1 MSVGSWASL
10 FVAVIVIALRVMS
23 GNITVIAS
31 HGLGVGGSSSLL
43 PKGKH
48 HHCWSLL
55 LLQSCASDNPW
66 LSFIIIDAV
75 VPASQVID
83 IAGVAAQVRMGRRP
97 NNKTIYHRRSS
108 FLVRGHAPAG
118 IIVAIKGG
126 RHHHRCGQGL

>member
-1 MSVGSWASL
+1 VVIGIDCGRRRRQPWSSQSSASTVVFVTIGRGRRGGRSWSTSWSA
-10 FVAVIVIALRVMS
+10 VVVIV
-23 GNITVIAS
+23 VI
-31 HGLGVGGSSSLL
+31 
-43 PKGKH
+43 
-48 HHCWSLL
+48 
-55 LLQSCASDNPW
+55 
-66 LSFIIIDAV
+66 IIIDAV